1 MEEASLEKRQVTVR
15 GLTLGDGIPKICIPI
30 TAADRKELKAQAAQ
44 ALAGPCDLVEWRCDY
59 YKDVTEP
66 AVLKEALALLRISL
80 GDTPLLFTFRTK
92 EEGGEG
98 IITPEEYVR
107 LNEHAAVSECVDL
120 IDIELNR
127 GRELAQSLIRSVQ
140 ECNVKAV
147 CSYHDFA
154 GTPETEELIRILG
167 SMQALGAD
175 ITKAAVMP
183 QTRADVLRLLWASV
197 QMKEQ
202 YADRPFIT
210 MSMGRMGSIS
220 RLAGA
225 FDGSAVTFA
234 TAGRA
239 SAPGQMEASVLA
251 QVLPSLA
258 E

>member
-1 MEEASLEKRQVTVR
+1 
-15 GLTLGDGIPKICIPI
+15 
-30 TAADRKELKAQAAQ
+30 
-44 ALAGPCDLVEWRCDY
+44 
-59 YKDVTEP
+59 
-66 AVLKEALALLRISL
+66 
-80 GDTPLLFTFRTK
+80 
-92 EEGGEG
+92 
-98 IITPEEYVR
+98 
-107 LNEHAAVSECVDL
+107 
-120 IDIELNR
+120 
-127 GRELAQSLIRSVQ
+127 
-140 ECNVKAV
+140 
-147 CSYHDFA
+147 
-154 GTPETEELIRILG
+154 
-167 SMQALGAD
+167 
-175 ITKAAVMP
+175 MP

-220 RLAGA
+220 RLAGT